1 MKGFIIVLS
10 LNFFSSLS
18 IAEEWGERLSSRM
31 MVIKVLCDSGQE
43 PNLCPLWHRMTEAK
57 RVYDTALKE
66 WTRMQERLAHRYTT
80 EWDDYIGSLCIEGSE
95 NDPESSEDDPFVYFC
110 EQRAQLAEARK
121 TLGEAQ
127 TLLEIVKSTAGVEG
141 ALNMEQAEQNVHI
154 IEERYNI
161 IKRSLT
167 NTICNKLD
175 EFPGATDFC
184 LSLKLAKYE
193 EGTYQES
200 RTLLESMDAGRMDY
214 RIRQF
219 CKQNEYKLPPCDKL
233 L

>member
-10 LNFFSSLS
+10 LNFFSFLS
-18 IAEEWGERLSSRM
+18 VAGDWNERLSSRM

-43 PNLCPLWHRMTEAK
+43 PDLCPLWHRMTEAK

-80 EWDDYIGSLCIEGSE
+80 EWDDYMGSLCIEESE
-95 NDPESSEDDPFVYFC
+95 DELESSENDPFVYFC
-110 EQRAQLAEARK
+110 EKRAQLAEARK

-127 TLLEIVKSTAGVEG
+127 TLLERMRSTVGVEG
-141 ALNMEQAEQNVHI
+141 ALNMEQAEQNMHI

-167 NTICNKLD
+167 NTMCNRLD
-175 EFPGATDFC
+175 EFPGAADFC
-184 LSLKLAKYE
+184 VFLKLVKYE
-193 EGTYQES
+193 ERIYQEKRAS
-200 RTLLESMDAGRMDY
+200 LESMDTGRMDY

-219 CKQNEYKLPPCDKL
+219 CKQNEHKFPPCDKL